1 MKKIL
6 GGFLAAVGVAAV
18 IVVGAEAIKRIKE
31 DQQLKVGTADLDE
44 ILPEGFDEDE
54 AAQKLEEEGVVAPL
68 KDTPYEN
75 EDNTPGSEIKVEEGE
90 ENGENITQDIGD
102 VSEADRQA

>member
-1 MKKIL
+1 MKKFL
-6 GGFLAAVGVAAV
+6 GGLLAAAGVAAI

-31 DQQLKVGTADLDE
+31 DQQLKVGTAELDE
-44 ILPEGFDEDE
+44 ILPEGFNEDE
-54 AAQKLEEEGVVAPL
+54 AAEKLENEGVDAPL
-68 KDTPYEN
+68 ANTPYEN

-90 ENGENITQDIGD
+90 ESGEDTKQDIGD